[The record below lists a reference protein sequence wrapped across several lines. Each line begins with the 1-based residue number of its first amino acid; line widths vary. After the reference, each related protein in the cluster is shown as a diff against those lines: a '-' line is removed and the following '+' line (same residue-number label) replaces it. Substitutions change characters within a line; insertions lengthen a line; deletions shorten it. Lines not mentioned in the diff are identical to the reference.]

1 MSWLQ
6 ALRDEFTLRPFEIEQ
21 TQSGCISM
29 ASGHQDVTTNQDPA
43 EVMEE
48 LSGKKK
54 SKFQMFKNF
63 FARKKKKELP
73 ASGADVGLRASQS
86 SENVSKASEKNTLTR
101 SERDKGSGS
110 KISLGSKAL
119 SHDSVFVSDS
129 SEANEPLGASQDS
142 IHVKVKSLQL
152 QLKQAIR
159 LGSPPSLMCVK
170 KTEDTGTMSEDDGLP
185 CSPPEYRTLHTV
197 MVQSHS
203 LNSLEGLD
211 SDDDQLSCAASS
223 RAVSP
228 LVVPGDFSQPA
239 SSYGCLDNSAAK
251 HKLGL
256 RHKACYR
263 RKPLIRLDVKADGES
278 VVKQILNASRKLEQH
293 VTTEVVHGDELK
305 PQLQREDEDNEE
317 GGQTQ
322 PLLTYKEDCD
332 KGEDESE
339 LKHISVDM
347 DSSPCPDPCLLVE
360 KAPDVQPIPSDKL
373 GLAASSLDSPRAM
386 TPSCVREFL
395 PDPPGIP
402 HRAEEVKS
410 NLSLTGEEDTDQQNS
425 EEEVL
430 LLEEVLDTLKTPLP
444 SSSLGNH
451 TEGIVVELKKGVNV
465 KERED
470 GEKAQELKEERGEPV
485 VYQADP
491 AGSLKPDQTTTEEE
505 DVSTLSRNTRSCQ
518 DVQSEAMLNDKEE
531 AAEEKEEDLI
541 VEKLSQHCPE
551 EEGEYE
557 EGEEVQ
563 PEEQN
568 DMITDNR
575 INQAQEERGVEPEE
589 SEGGEDTF
597 KLEKSPEVEEGR
609 RDNRKE
615 GVEEVEV
622 NKDTTEEDETK
633 EDERQGSEEV
643 TEVLPD
649 AAVEEVE
656 ITNAMQNM
664 DEGEDMVVEDDTV
677 LAAQVRNKNELPLE
691 LADQAIVDEIESCV
705 EESVIGEEREVEGDH
720 LKPNAEVKEEDVEPN
735 KPGSDPTE
743 QDVEQEGVKVST
755 KNMMQM
761 EHEKTEAAEQSQT
774 FSKASF
780 SFPEPQH
787 ETQSQESGTST
798 TSNTGRTMLH
808 IHRLSPSSEE
818 TSDCKQDSEVPSC
831 ATAFPKKE
839 PDDTVK
845 KVKEETPLSPHDVAP
860 PAASEEETVKK
871 PSSGSYQTK
880 FHFPSLSV
888 EGAKDNLTPPSSASV
903 CAPAAPAST
912 EPVPALLKG
921 NNNNP
926 FGVWLRKTPVL
937 HRFSSEEQNSQHSFE
952 APAQPYSSQTD
963 LTQPISAKPPSNKP
977 ALPKKPDLHG
987 DRGAKIKHISD
998 PASTPGVS
1006 SEPDSPSWISVAIQK
1021 QKIYKDNS
1029 LNETTVKKE
1038 EPEMK
1043 NSNNSKTAESTDKE
1057 MNNPIESVDKEVRR
1071 AVSPSALM
1079 SPQPS
1084 KSQSYGLSNPVH
1096 LKPHVPVTF
1105 NKLPQS
1111 SFSAPSQVHV
1121 HQKSVPCA
1129 SLPPLS
1135 NVSTYSK
1142 TPDPM
1147 GSTLISPPFSSRNAP
1162 EKSSSR
1168 ASGLSNQIPSSHRF
1182 LPPPAFTQDEPPW
1195 MALAKKK
1202 AKAWSEMP
1210 QIVQ

>member
-29 ASGHQDVTTNQDPA
+29 ASGHPDVTANQDPA

-48 LSGKKK
+48 FSGKKK

-73 ASGADVGLRASQS
+73 ASGADVRLRASQS
-86 SENVSKASEKNTLTR
+86 SENVSKASEKNTLIR

-110 KISLGSKAL
+110 KISLGSKTL

-159 LGSPPSLMCVK
+159 LGSPPSLNCVK

-185 CSPPEYRTLHTV
+185 CSPPEYRALHTV

-203 LNSLEGLD
+203 MNSLEGLD

-223 RAVSP
+223 RAVSS

-278 VVKQILNASRKLEQH
+278 VVKEILNASRKLEQH
-293 VTTEVVHGDELK
+293 VTPEVVNGDELK
-305 PQLQREDEDNEE
+305 PQLEREDEDNEE
-317 GGQTQ
+317 GRQTQ
-322 PLLTYKEDCD
+322 PLLTYKEGCD
-332 KGEDESE
+332 KGEDGSE
-339 LKHISVDM
+339 TKHISLDV
-347 DSSPCPDPCLLVE
+347 DSSPCPDPCLFVE
-360 KAPDVQPIPSDKL
+360 KAPDAQPIPSDKL
-373 GLAASSLDSPRAM
+373 GLTASSLDSPRAM
-386 TPSCVREFL
+386 TPSGVREFL
-395 PDPPGIP
+395 SDPPGIP

-410 NLSLTGEEDTDQQNS
+410 SLSLTGEEETVLQNS

-430 LLEEVLDTLKTPLP
+430 LLKEVLGTLKTPLP

-451 TEGIVVELKKGVNV
+451 TEGIVVEINKGVDV
-465 KERED
+465 KEREHV
-470 GEKAQELKEERGEPV
+470 GVEKAEELEEERGETV
-485 VYQADP
+485 GYQADP

-505 DVSTLSRNTRSCQ
+505 EVSTLSRNTRSCQ
-518 DVQSEAMLNDKEE
+518 DFQSDAMIADKEE
-531 AAEEKEEDLI
+531 AAEEKEDDFV
-541 VEKLSQHCPE
+541 VEKGSQHCPE
-551 EEGEYE
+551 EEGEYG

-568 DMITDNR
+568 YMLTDNT
-575 INQAQEERGVEPEE
+575 INRVEPDE
-589 SEGGEDTF
+589 SDGSEDML
-597 KLEKSPEVEEGR
+597 KLEMAPEVEEGR

-615 GVEEVEV
+615 DVEEVEV
-622 NKDTTEEDETK
+622 NKDRTEEEETK

-643 TEVLPD
+643 IEVLPD
-649 AAVEEVE
+649 AAVEEVRNTTA
-656 ITNAMQNM
+656 IQNM
-664 DEGEDMVVEDDTV
+664 TEGEDMVVGDNAV
-677 LAAQVRNKNELPLE
+677 FAPQIRNKDELPLE
-691 LADQAIVDEIESCV
+691 VADQAIVEEIQSCV
-705 EESVIGEEREVEGDH
+705 EERVIWEESEVECDH
-720 LKPNAEVKEEDVEPN
+720 FKPNPEQEEDVEPN
-735 KPGSDPTE
+735 KPGADPSE
-743 QDVEQEGVKVST
+743 QDVEQE
-755 KNMMQM
+755 
-761 EHEKTEAAEQSQT
+761 
-774 FSKASF
+774 
-780 SFPEPQH
+780 EPHH
-787 ETQSQESGTST
+787 ETQSQES
-798 TSNTGRTMLH
+798 
-808 IHRLSPSSEE
+808 LSPSSEE
-818 TSDCKQDSEVPSC
+818 EETSTCNQDAEEPSC
-831 ATAFPKKE
+831 AAAFTKKE
-839 PDDTVK
+839 PDAIMK
-845 KVKEETPLSPHDVAP
+845 KVKEETHLSPDDVAP
-860 PAASEEETVKK
+860 PPASEEETIKK

-880 FHFPSLSV
+880 FHFPSLPV
-888 EGAKDNLTPPSSASV
+888 EGANDSLTPPSSASV
-903 CAPAAPAST
+903 CAPSASAST
-912 EPVPALLKG
+912 EQGSALLKG

-937 HRFSSEEQNSQHSFE
+937 HRFSSEEQSSQHSFE

-963 LTQPISAKPPSNKP
+963 LPQPISAKPPSNKP

-998 PASTPGVS
+998 QASTPGVS
-1006 SEPDSPSWISVAIQK
+1006 SGPDSPSWISVAIQK
-1021 QKIYKDNS
+1021 QKTYKDNS

-1038 EPEMK
+1038 EQEMK
-1043 NSNNSKTAESTDKE
+1043 SSNNNKTAKSTNKG
-1057 MNNPIESVDKEVRR
+1057 MSSPIASVDKEVRR
-1071 AVSPSALM
+1071 AVSPSALVPSQPPK
-1079 SPQPS
+1079 SP
-1084 KSQSYGLSNPVH
+1084 SYGLSNPVH
-1096 LKPHVPVTF
+1096 LKPNVPVTF

-1111 SFSAPSQVHV
+1111 SFSPPSQVHV
-1121 HQKSVPCA
+1121 HQKSPPCV
-1129 SLPPLS
+1129 SPPPLS
-1135 NVSTYSK
+1135 NVPTYSK

-1147 GSTLISPPFSSRNAP
+1147 GSTLTSPPFSSRNAP

-1168 ASGLSNQIPSSHRF
+1168 ATGLSNQIPSSPHF